1 MATLHRRDA
10 QGLTPRRLCF
20 DPSAD
25 FFSVIPKL
33 DFLDRVSV
41 LVVGD
46 VMLDRYMW
54 GHVRRISPEA
64 PVPVVEIDRE
74 THTAGGAANVA
85 LNLRA
90 LGVRCELFGIAGSDA
105 NGAELQA
112 LLQHHQVPFDSRLVR
127 ADAPTITKTR
137 IVAHRQQLCRV
148 DKESDTEAYSVAR
161 AGLLDLLVEKAEK
174 YDAVILSDY
183 AKGVI
188 TQPVIDALRQVREK
202 KKTYLALDPKP
213 RPLDI
218 AGLDLI
224 TPNRGESI
232 LLAGL
237 SGTGKKGPAL
247 DEITAAIMA
256 QYRPE
261 CLVITLSE
269 DGMLLRKRDG
279 TTRLFPTA
287 VRQVADVSG
296 AGDTVIATLTAALAA
311 GVPAEE
317 ALTIANAA
325 AGIVVGKLG
334 TATVTRPELL
344 KELQHSPD
352 GVFPG

>member
-1 MATLHRRDA
+1 M
-10 QGLTPRRLCF
+10 TPN
-20 DPSAD
+20 
-25 FFSVIPKL
+25 L

-54 GHVRRISPEA
+54 GNVRRISPEA
-64 PVPVVEIDRE
+64 PVPIVEIDRE

-85 LNLRA
+85 LNLRS
-90 LGVRCELFGIAGSDA
+90 LGVRCELFGLAGNDM
-105 NGAELQA
+105 NGTELQA
-112 LLQHHQVPFDSRLVR
+112 LLQQHNVLFDPRLAR
-127 ADAPTITKTR
+127 PDAPTITKTR

-148 DKESDTEAYSVAR
+148 DKESDPDAYSIAK
-161 AGLLDLLVEKAEK
+161 AGLLGLLVEKAAK

-188 TQPVIDALRQVREK
+188 SQQVIDVLRQLREQK
-202 KKTYLALDPKP
+202 RTYLALDPKP
-213 RPLDI
+213 TRPLDI
-218 AGLDLI
+218 SGLDLL

-232 LLAGL
+232 QLAGL
-237 SGTGKKGPAL
+237 TAAGRKGPGL
-247 DEITAAIMA
+247 EEIVEAILN
-256 QYRPE
+256 RHHPE

-269 DGMLLRKRDG
+269 EGMLLRMREGVTKH
-279 TTRLFPTA
+279 FPTA

-296 AGDTVIATLTAALAA
+296 AGDTVIATLTAAMAA
-311 GVPAEE
+311 GVAPEE
-317 ALTIANAA
+317 ALTIANVA

-344 KELQHSPD
+344 KAFAAEPEATSSS
-352 GVFPG
+352 